1 MKNFIK
7 ETSKMK
13 KMKTSD
19 IAAIID
25 EHQEDLVKFCINE
38 GYRVKNQDIMKDF
51 HKRMFN
57 EKFPKALRKIIKV
70 GKKEDDHNGL
80 DIGFVV
86 IIAGFIEKNHTS
98 ENMTEELISEY
109 SEIIDELLK
118 SRVKKIKKK
127 VDIDESVIKEL
138 LLITPDIGYISSEKF
153 VGIYSQKMLR
163 KLYIMSQTKST
174 GLENT
179 EQVTKLFKALFGKKL
194 LDLIAVRIL
203 LEKKEYM
210 KNFNEEQIRIW
221 NLMTAFA
228 LEYIE
233 NEDKDHIIEL
243 LEYYCVRR
251 RTDANKGRDA
261 ARRINKSMI
270 TEEQYPRIAK
280 AINKFEKKGKE
291 SLVKFL

>member
-19 IAAIID
+19 LAAIID
-25 EHQEDLVKFCINE
+25 ENQKELVDFCIND
-38 GYRVKNQDIMKDF
+38 GHKLKNQDIMKEL

-70 GKKEDDHNGL
+70 GKKEEDHDGL

-86 IIAGFIEKNHTS
+86 IIAGFIEKNHNS
-98 ENMTEELISEY
+98 DEMTEDLIRDY
-109 SEIIDELLK
+109 SDIIDELLK

-138 LLITPDIGYISSEKF
+138 LLVTPDVGYISDEKF
-153 VGIYSQKMLR
+153 VGIYCRKMLR
-163 KLYIMSQTKST
+163 KLYVMSQNKNI

-179 EQVTKLFKALFGKKL
+179 EQVGKLFKALFGKKL
-194 LDLIAVRIL
+194 VDLIAVNIL
-203 LEKKEYM
+203 LEKKEFM
-210 KNFNEEQIRIW
+210 KNFNEEQIKIW

-228 LEYIE
+228 LEFIE
-233 NEDKDHIIEL
+233 NEEKNHIIEL
-243 LEYYCVRR
+243 LEFYCVRR
-251 RTDANKGRDA
+251 NADARKNRDA

-270 TEEQYPRIAK
+270 TEEQYPRLFK
-280 AINKFEKKGKE
+280 AITKFEKKGKE
-291 SLVKFL
+291 SLTKYL